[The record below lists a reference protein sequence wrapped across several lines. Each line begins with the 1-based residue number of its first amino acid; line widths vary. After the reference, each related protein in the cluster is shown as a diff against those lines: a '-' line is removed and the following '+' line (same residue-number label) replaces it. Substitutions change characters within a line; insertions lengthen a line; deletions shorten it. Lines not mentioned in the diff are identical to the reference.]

1 MIPGLVC
8 VSEPPIDLV
17 KYTGSQDPLLNLIM
31 PGNLSINQL
40 SQGLLCNLASIG
52 GLNLR
57 NALPVAWELYCFMRT
72 KIQCSGAQWPSGAHL
87 EAVDGRGAAQGV
99 RLLSCPS
106 FKQAGPFYLN
116 GLRFQGQEG
125 FANHPQFHSIRHYQ
139 KHLLLYNLF
148 YQQRNLSEGEGT
160 TGKNFTGQNPQSLKK
175 GFCSCDSVAVC
186 CLASCLH
193 LQASC
198 GSWEMLPW
206 ISLCPSDLRVLWAW
220 LGGVWSSV
228 LNN

>member
-31 PGNLSINQL
+31 PGNLSIRQL

-57 NALPVAWELYCFMRT
+57 NALPVAWELYHFMRT

-106 FKQAGPFYLN
+106 FKQTGPFYLN
-116 GLRFQGQEG
+116 GLKFQGQEG
-125 FANHPQFHSIRHYQ
+125 FANHSQFHSISHYQ
-139 KHLLLYNLF
+139 KHLLLCNLF
-148 YQQRNLSEGEGT
+148 YQQRNLSKGEGT
-160 TGKNFTGQNPQSLKK
+160 TGKNFTGQNLQSLKK
-175 GFCSCDSVAVC
+175 GFLQLWLCSCLLSSIMPAFTG
-186 CLASCLH
+186 L
-193 LQASC
+193 
-198 GSWEMLPW
+198 
-206 ISLCPSDLRVLWAW
+206 LRLLRDAAMD
-220 LGGVWSSV
+220 
-228 LNN
+228 